1 MKTEIIR
8 IKLGVINCYLVRQQG
23 LIMVD
28 AGSKADARGFGPAP
42 RKHSVLPGNIG
53 LLFVTH
59 GHWDHFAGACEIKRQ
74 TGAKTAI
81 NHRDREL
88 MEKGVNQLPPALGGW
103 GTIFRFFLKT
113 AGPFIKLPPTSVD
126 VELSDQ
132 GLRLDPWGV
141 EGEII
146 HTPGHSAGS
155 MSLVLNSGEALVGD
169 LAMNGPPMRLG
180 AGLPPLGDNENL
192 IKESWRLILERGAKT
207 IYPAHG
213 RPFPAKIL
221 RTILDH

>member
-28 AGSKADARGFGPAP
+28 AGSKAEARGFGPAL
-42 RKHSVLPGNIG
+42 RKYSVLPGNIG

-113 AGPFIKLPPTSVD
+113 AGPFIKLPPTVVD

-146 HTPGHSAGS
+146 HTPGHSSGS

-180 AGLPPLGDNENL
+180 AGFRRWGTMR
-192 IKESWRLILERGAKT
+192 IKSRKAGGSSWKEGLKPFTRLMGG
-207 IYPAHG
+207 PF
-213 RPFPAKIL
+213 RPKF
-221 RTILDH
+221 